1 VSTWNY
7 SLEFPKLL
15 QSVEDPRRRA
25 IIEAGLAKFQQQ
37 KHKQAILSILSEV
50 RENAATPSPFDAE
63 NTWRHVIGFA
73 EYYFW
78 MVTKYDSI
86 APAVRRKRLETV
98 ASALEHAAVLVRET
112 LEDDAGADLFYAW
125 WGGTS
130 DPDADGVCLGQSHFE
145 RPFQKQVSVLATLAE
160 AARRAANEVQAPD
173 GRPKGTRVF
182 GNKFIVALAAIYRFT
197 TGDKPGAGDG
207 FFAKFVCAVL
217 EALGRYND
225 AEDGKVAGTAFAGLE
240 TEPPGADL
248 SEPDEPAEDYN
259 DNGIRGG

>member
-1 VSTWNY
+1 
-7 SLEFPKLL
+7 
-15 QSVEDPRRRA
+15 
-25 IIEAGLAKFQQQ
+25 
-37 KHKQAILSILSEV
+37 
-50 RENAATPSPFDAE
+50 
-63 NTWRHVIGFA
+63 
-73 EYYFW
+73 
-78 MVTKYDSI
+78 
-86 APAVRRKRLETV
+86 
-98 ASALEHAAVLVRET
+98 
-112 LEDDAGADLFYAW
+112 LFYAW
-125 WGGTS
+125 WGGPR

-225 AEDGKVAGTAFAGLE
+225 AEDGKVAGTLTYLSVVDLIKDARLWSLA
-240 TEPPGADL
+240 PPF
-248 SEPDEPAEDYN
+248 
-259 DNGIRGG
+259 DNLWGSPFGE